1 MKNRPAIYDRGAV
14 NFIFLFPSSVSLRS
28 TLSRSRRI
36 QTHQSLRDS
45 SPFMGAFPNR
55 KPSLKGKVANR
66 RFDGRVLKPSPQ
78 GEGAEQS
85 EADEG

>member
-1 MKNRPAIYDRGAV
+1 MIKIQIYGTE
-14 NFIFLFPSSVSLRS
+14 ITTP
-28 TLSRSRRI
+28 
-36 QTHQSLRDS
+36 QSLRDS

>member
-1 MKNRPAIYDRGAV
+1 MIK
-14 NFIFLFPSSVSLRS
+14 
-28 TLSRSRRI
+28 SRYFGTKYKI
-36 QTHQSLRDS
+36 
-45 SPFMGAFPNR
+45 ANN

-85 EADEG
+85 EADDG

>member
-1 MKNRPAIYDRGAV
+1 MTSHG
-14 NFIFLFPSSVSLRS
+14 IFRLNIKLSVRNI
-28 TLSRSRRI
+28 TP
-36 QTHQSLRDS
+36 QSLRDS

>member
-1 MKNRPAIYDRGAV
+1 MSRAFFIPIKHINVYFFTVLNRNLAV
-14 NFIFLFPSSVSLRS
+14 SCQWTETP
-28 TLSRSRRI
+28 
-36 QTHQSLRDS
+36 QSLRDS
-45 SPFMGAFPNR
+45 SPFMGAFSTR

-85 EADEG
+85 KADDG